1 MGGTTV
7 HDSPEPP
14 GATEVRKGS
23 VHSALETVP
32 LGSLYV
38 LLCGTRDQIQSL
50 THDGQVP
57 TTEPWSQFLGFHIQ
71 L

>member
-7 HDSPEPP
+7 HASPEPP
-14 GATEVRKGS
+14 GATEVRKD
-23 VHSALETVP
+23 LCTVRWKLYP
-32 LGSLYV
+32 LVPFMSFAVIEIKSRVSRMMGR
-38 LLCGTRDQIQSL
+38 C
-50 THDGQVP
+50 P